1 MGSVDDVKPCKQ
13 WVGDLY
19 KCESGLIS
27 GPQNSNKHVI
37 GTRKSGRN
45 LWMVVLSDR
54 SLSGTLLYL

>member
-27 GPQNSNKHVI
+27 GPQNSMSLGQEKVVVI
-37 GTRKSGRN
+37 CGWSYYRTGR
-45 LWMVVLSDR
+45 
-54 SLSGTLLYL
+54 